1 MNLAGANEG
10 HGRVIIRALN
20 TPPSD
25 ILLPVSTLPENLP
38 AGTVVG
44 QLSAVD
50 PDDVNATGTYSFAL
64 VNGAGDRDNSQ
75 FIIDAGGTLSINGT
89 TDYESMIA
97 DPNATY
103 VPHTD
108 LNSSFAN
115 ANYPANYFLT
125 PRTQYPAWSIRVEVQ
140 DENNA
145 SFEKILLIASLD
157 RDDTAPVISLGG
169 NPTISHVVASAYT
182 DGGATWTDEV
192 DGNGSITATGNVDVM
207 VPGTYTLS
215 YDVTDAAGNAATQ
228 VQRVVTVVNRDPDS
242 ISIDQNLL
250 EENYPSGS
258 VIGNLSATDPD
269 DPQNG
274 HSYTYQLL
282 TVDGVA
288 PFGFAISNAG
298 NVSTSQSF
306 DFEQQ
311 QSYTLEVR
319 VEDAFGGSFD
329 QNVTITLVDAFVPYV
344 ETVSAGL
351 DANHSLVLSGKVVDE
366 GGTSGILD
374 TGFIISELPIVEH
387 NQSGIQKMSALLD
400 ANQSFAIV
408 HDANVSGTRIYICA
422 YAETAEGI
430 NLGLEEVVD
439 IPKVSTPSLWATA
452 TAITGAPGWW
462 ESDWFGTYYNGV
474 ESGWIL
480 HSGLGWLYPSP
491 SDNGGVW
498 LWKEN
503 MDWLWTDS
511 DKFPYLYS
519 ETKGSWMYYYGTV
532 QQKRLFFDYGNGE
545 WITLDESNTDESEG
559 SR

>member
-1 MNLAGANEG
+1 
-10 HGRVIIRALN
+10 
-20 TPPSD
+20 
-25 ILLPVSTLPENLP
+25 
-38 AGTVVG
+38 
-44 QLSAVD
+44 
-50 PDDVNATGTYSFAL
+50 
-64 VNGAGDRDNSQ
+64 
-75 FIIDAGGTLSINGT
+75 
-89 TDYESMIA
+89 MIA

-103 VPHTD
+103 ARHTD

-140 DENNA
+140 DDNNA

-157 RDDTAPVISLGG
+157 RDDTAPVITLSG
-169 NPTISHVVASAYT
+169 NPTVSHVVTSAYT
-182 DGGATWTDEV
+182 DGGATWADEV

-207 VPGTYTLS
+207 VPGTYTLF
-215 YDVTDAAGNAATQ
+215 YDVSDAAGNAATQ
-228 VQRVVTVVNRDPDS
+228 VQRVVTVVNRNPDS

-274 HSYTYQLL
+274 HAYTYQLL

-311 QSYTLEVR
+311 QSYILGAR

-329 QNVTITLVDAFVPYV
+329 QNITITLIDAFVPYV
-344 ETVSAGL
+344 ETVSVGL

-387 NQSGIQKMSALLD
+387 NQSGIQKMSALMD

-408 HDANVSGTRIYICA
+408 HDANVSGTRMYIRA

-439 IPKVSTPSLWATA
+439 MPKVSTPSLWATA
-452 TAITGAPGWW
+452 TSVAGAPGWW

-480 HSGLGWLYPSP
+480 HAGLGWLYPSP

-519 ETKGSWMYYYGTV
+519 ETKGAWMYYYGTV

-545 WITLDESNTDESEG
+545 WITLDESTTDESEG

>member
-1 MNLAGANEG
+1 
-10 HGRVIIRALN
+10 
-20 TPPSD
+20 
-25 ILLPVSTLPENLP
+25 
-38 AGTVVG
+38 
-44 QLSAVD
+44 
-50 PDDVNATGTYSFAL
+50 
-64 VNGAGDRDNSQ
+64 
-75 FIIDAGGTLSINGT
+75 
-89 TDYESMIA
+89 MIA

-103 VPHTD
+103 VSRTD

-157 RDDTAPVISLGG
+157 RDDTAPVITLGG
-169 NPTISHVVASAYT
+169 NPTVNHVVASAYT

-192 DGNGSITATGNVDVM
+192 DGNGSITATGNVDIM
-207 VPGTYTLS
+207 VPGTYTLF

-228 VQRVVTVVNRDPDS
+228 VQRVVTVVNRNPDS

-250 EENYPSGS
+250 EENYPNGS

-274 HSYTYQLL
+274 HTYTYQLL
-282 TVDGVA
+282 TVDGAA

-298 NVSTSQSF
+298 NVSTTQSF
-306 DFEQQ
+306 DFERQHT
-311 QSYTLEVR
+311 YTLGVR
-319 VEDAFGGSFD
+319 VEDAFGGSYD
-329 QNVTITLVDAFVPYV
+329 QNITIILVDAFVPYI

-374 TGFIISELPIVEH
+374 TGFMISELPIVEH
-387 NQSGIQKMSALLD
+387 NQSGIQKMRALMD
-400 ANQSFAIV
+400 SNQSFAIV
-408 HDANVSGTRIYICA
+408 HDANASGTRIYIRA

-452 TAITGAPGWW
+452 TAVTGAPGWW
-462 ESDWFGTYYNGV
+462 ESGWFGTYYNGV

-480 HSGLGWLYPSP
+480 HAGLGWLYPSP

-503 MDWLWTDS
+503 VGWLWTDS

-532 QQKRLFFDYGNGE
+532 RQKRLFFDYGNGE
-545 WITLDESNTDESEG
+545 WITLDESTTDETEG